1 MKHWIKRVLDRSGY
15 ALFPKRNHYPGD
27 GLCTLHSDHFRC
39 DPRFQAAYAR
49 GVQASAG
56 VDPQFEWRVHVALW
70 AASVGARMDGDFVE
84 CGVNAGFISSA
95 ILRYLPWNDAARRF
109 YLIDTFAGP
118 VLEQFSAEE
127 ARGGR
132 IEIAKEAIAAGAYV
146 TDIDRVRRNFAEW
159 PQAEIVQGRI
169 PDVFETI
176 TCESVAFVHVDL
188 NCAAPEK
195 AALEFFWPRLSR
207 GGVVLL
213 DDYAYFGCSSQTAA
227 IDAFA
232 AHVGAQVLSLPTGQ
246 GLMVK

>member
-1 MKHWIKRVLDRSGY
+1 M
-15 ALFPKRNHYPGD
+15 
-27 GLCTLHSDHFRC
+27 
-39 DPRFQAAYAR
+39 
-49 GVQASAG
+49 
-56 VDPQFEWRVHVALW
+56 
-70 AASVGARMDGDFVE
+70 
-84 CGVNAGFISSA
+84 
-95 ILRYLPWNDAARRF
+95 NDAARRF

-176 TCESVAFVHVDL
+176 ICESVAFVHVDL

-195 AALEFFWPRLSR
+195 AALEFFWPLLSR